1 MKQVISYIATPI
13 IYGLAFAFIIFI
25 FFPQT
30 VSTQSF
36 TPSFRSGPDS
46 YATAV
51 RRAAPAVVNIY
62 SLSINQTPRFMRS
75 EPEQRQELGSGVVMS
90 EDGYILTNYHV
101 VNSANQIEVVL
112 QDGRMMQAE
121 LIGKDLLTDLALLKI
136 EASELP
142 VIPQNP
148 ALRPNVGD
156 VILAMGNPLN
166 LGLTVT
172 QGIISATE
180 KRFFDSNYVNFIQMD
195 AAINA
200 GNSGGAIVNSEGDL
214 VGISTSAFE
223 AQNENVQ
230 GIFFAIPYHTA
241 LRIMNQLAQYGRIIR
256 GYLGA
261 QGHPVDAMGQS
272 IYTNAAAQG
281 IMLDRIEPLGPAFKA
296 GLRVGDIITAV
307 NGEPVTSVAATLYA
321 IETTTPGNILVLN
334 TERNG
339 QVIERQVIVEELRLQ
354 ESRFNTD
361 S

>member
-13 IYGLAFAFIIFI
+13 IYGLAFAFVIFLV
-25 FFPQT
+25 FPQT
-30 VSTQSF
+30 VSTKNF

-62 SLSINQTPRFMRS
+62 SLSITQTPRFMRS

-90 EDGYILTNYHV
+90 ADGYILTNYHV

-136 EASELP
+136 NATDLP
-142 VIPQNP
+142 VIPQKAN
-148 ALRPNVGD
+148 LRSQVGD

-172 QGIISATE
+172 QGIVSATE

-200 GNSGGAIVNSEGDL
+200 GNSGGAIVNSEGYL
-214 VGISTSAFE
+214 VGISTLAYE

-241 LRIMNQLAQYGRIIR
+241 LRIMNQLAQYGRIVR

-261 QGHPVDAMGQS
+261 QGHPVDALGQR

-281 IMLDRIEPLGPAFKA
+281 IMLDRIEPFGPASKA
-296 GLRVGDIITAV
+296 GLTVGDIITSV
-307 NGEPVTSVAATLYA
+307 NGDPVTSIAEALYA
-321 IETTTPGNILVLN
+321 IETTTPGDQLNLV
-334 TERNG
+334 TVRNG
-339 QVIERQVIVEELRLQ
+339 QVIERKVTVEELRLQ
-354 ESRFNTD
+354 TPRYRAEN
-361 S
+361 

>member
-1 MKQVISYIATPI
+1 MKQVISYVITPI
-13 IYGLAFAFIIFI
+13 IYGLAFAFIVFLV
-25 FFPQT
+25 FPQT
-30 VSTQSF
+30 VSTKNF
-36 TPSFRSGPDS
+36 TPSFRSKPDS

-90 EDGYILTNYHV
+90 EDGFILTNYHV
-101 VNSANQIEVVL
+101 VNSADQIEVVL

-136 EASELP
+136 DASDLP
-142 VIPQNP
+142 VIPQKSS
-148 ALRPNVGD
+148 LRPHVGD

-172 QGIISATE
+172 HGIISATE

-200 GNSGGAIVNSEGDL
+200 GNSGGAIVNSEGYL

-223 AQNENVQ
+223 ARNENVQ

-241 LRIMNQLAQYGRIIR
+241 LRIMSQLAQYGRIIR

-261 QGHPVDAMGQS
+261 QGHPVDALGQN
-272 IYTNAAAQG
+272 IYTNIAAQG
-281 IMLDRIEPLGPAFKA
+281 IMLDRIEPLGPAYKA
-296 GLRVGDIITAV
+296 GLQVGDVITSV
-307 NGEPVTSVAATLYA
+307 NGNPVISVAATLYA
-321 IETTTPGNILVLN
+321 IETTTPGDKLALVV
-334 TERNG
+334 ERNG
-339 QVIERQVIVEELRLQ
+339 TVIDKQVIVEELRIERSAQ
-354 ESRFNTD
+354 KNN
-361 S
+361 

>member
-1 MKQVISYIATPI
+1 MKQVISYVTTPI
-13 IYGLAFAFIIFI
+13 IYGLAFAFLIYL

-30 VSTQSF
+30 VSTRDF
-36 TPSFRSGPDS
+36 TPRFRSAPDS
-46 YATAV
+46 YASAV
-51 RRAAPAVVNIY
+51 NRAAPAVVNIY

-136 EASELP
+136 NASDLP
-142 VIPQNP
+142 VIPQKLNLKP
-148 ALRPNVGD
+148 HVGD

-172 QGIISATE
+172 HGIISATE

-200 GNSGGAIVNSEGDL
+200 GNSGGAIVNSEGFL

-223 AQNENVQ
+223 AQHENVQ
-230 GIFFAIPYHTA
+230 GIFFAIPYQTA
-241 LRIMNQLAQYGRIIR
+241 LRIMKQLAQYGRIIR

-261 QGHPVDAMGQS
+261 RGRPVDAFGQS
-272 IYTNAAAQG
+272 IYTNAAAKG
-281 IMLDRIEPLGPAFKA
+281 LMLDQIEPLGPAYKA
-296 GLRVGDIITAV
+296 GLRAGDIITTV
-307 NGEPVTSVAATLYA
+307 NGQPVTSVSEALYI
-321 IETTTPGNILVLN
+321 IETTPPGDTLLLI

-339 QVIERQVIVEELRLQ
+339 QTIERKVVVEELRLQ
-354 ESRFNTD
+354 SARYHSEN
-361 S
+361 